1 MNKWKETI
9 SILFI
14 SACFIGIIILTR
26 TQIKSNQELVVNL
39 PQSTKLHI
47 LINGYNFFEE
57 VIFSELFEHKDEI
70 VIEKIKDLFKKR
82 KKRKSNLQELNIDY
96 TKPIELVQIEYKSK
110 NVVVLKFNID
120 NLTEFDKNINNN
132 HLPIFRIKENGFL
145 ILNSPNKNLDKIK
158 EIFKTNQFSYHL
170 KNDLSKQVISRFQNT
185 KLISKSAIQFDKNK
199 ILIDISSD
207 LIDNKH
213 TVLCPRGFHFSTS
226 INLNNNL
233 PFKSHLAQIIKFE
246 ELEYISLNYLGL
258 KMTDDDL
265 VPAVPRFEA
274 ICTYKNST
282 QADSLI
288 QRVLYEMKS
297 PIDKK
302 EIDEYSLADQRIKF
316 KQLDSNQFVIS
327 TLEDDYKLKNI
338 ELNPYFTGNPRNLI
352 LVENAGWK
360 GLFLELIPTFKAT
373 KNLLDDNIQVKTKRT
388 GVKAQQISI
397 TFKQKQSLHELL
409 KFALNFI

>member
-1 MNKWKETI
+1 
-9 SILFI
+9 
-14 SACFIGIIILTR
+14 
-26 TQIKSNQELVVNL
+26 
-39 PQSTKLHI
+39 
-47 LINGYNFFEE
+47 
-57 VIFSELFEHKDEI
+57 
-70 VIEKIKDLFKKR
+70 
-82 KKRKSNLQELNIDY
+82 
-96 TKPIELVQIEYKSK
+96 
-110 NVVVLKFNID
+110 
-120 NLTEFDKNINNN
+120 
-132 HLPIFRIKENGFL
+132 
-145 ILNSPNKNLDKIK
+145 
-158 EIFKTNQFSYHL
+158 
-170 KNDLSKQVISRFQNT
+170 
-185 KLISKSAIQFDKNK
+185 
-199 ILIDISSD
+199 
-207 LIDNKH
+207 
-213 TVLCPRGFHFSTS
+213 
-226 INLNNNL
+226 
-233 PFKSHLAQIIKFE
+233 LAQIIKFE

-288 QRVLYEMKS
+288 QRVLYEMKA

-327 TLEDDYKLKNI
+327 TLDDDYKSKNI

>member
-1 MNKWKETI
+1 
-9 SILFI
+9 
-14 SACFIGIIILTR
+14 
-26 TQIKSNQELVVNL
+26 
-39 PQSTKLHI
+39 
-47 LINGYNFFEE
+47 
-57 VIFSELFEHKDEI
+57 
-70 VIEKIKDLFKKR
+70 
-82 KKRKSNLQELNIDY
+82 
-96 TKPIELVQIEYKSK
+96 VQIEYESK

-132 HLPIFRIKENGFL
+132 HLPIFRIKENSFL

-185 KLISKSAIQFDKNK
+185 KLIEKSAIQFDKNK

-274 ICTYKNST
+274 IFTYKNST
-282 QADSLI
+282 HADSLI
-288 QRVLYEMKS
+288 QRVLYELKA

-302 EIDEYSLADQRIKF
+302 EIDEYSLADHRIKF

-327 TLEDDYKLKNI
+327 TLDDDYKSKNI

-373 KNLLDDNIQVKTKRT
+373 KNLLEGNIQVKTKRT
-388 GVKAQQISI
+388 GVNSQQISI